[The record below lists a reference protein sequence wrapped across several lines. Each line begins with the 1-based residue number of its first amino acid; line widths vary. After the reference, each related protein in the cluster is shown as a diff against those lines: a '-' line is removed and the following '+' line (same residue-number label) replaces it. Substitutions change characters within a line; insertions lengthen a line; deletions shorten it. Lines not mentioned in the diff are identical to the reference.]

1 MVAAS
6 LSLIL
11 LLVVTGLL
19 FQSKEYAEK
28 VKARPFL
35 NAKAREMMEMLG
47 NGGYDPTTGNDVIA
61 LRGFAAHQ
69 GTIPAGNPPSNMRTA
84 AQRLHIDQIVSDPE
98 KDNVASA
105 SSPFSGTITSTDASQ
120 TTVSCR
126 GVRDPIPDCSSA
138 GTTVQVRG
146 YLGDDPAFTSD
157 VGRRVN
163 DADRNIDN
171 RTIELGIIVIHPSN
185 ANRVG
190 FRKSDVVEGY
200 RNIFTF
206 NRSPAPVAGPGFPPP
221 GGPGFGPGPV
231 GPGFGPGPVGPGFG
245 PGFGPGGGS

>member
-19 FQSKEYAEK
+19 FQSVEYAEK

-35 NAKAREMMEMLG
+35 NAKAREMMEMLA
-47 NGGYDPTTGNDVIA
+47 NGGYDSTTGNDVIA

-69 GTIPAGNPPSNMRTA
+69 GTTPAGNPPSNMRTA
-84 AQRLHIDQIVSDPE
+84 AQRLHIDQIVPDPE
-98 KDNVASA
+98 KDNVAGASA
-105 SSPFSGTITSTDASQ
+105 PFSGTITSSDASQ

-190 FRKSDVVEGY
+190 FRKWDVVEGY

-206 NRSPAPVAGPGFPPP
+206 NRSPAPVAVSDFLPP
-221 GGPGFGPGPV
+221 GGPEVPGFGPGPV

-245 PGFGPGGGS
+245 PGGGQ